1 MADDAFGLSALHAN
15 NDPRMMQQADIVAP
29 AVLRATF
36 AVVAVSMFALWG
48 WSLVPPI
55 ENWDNPREDGFS
67 LVGAFWS
74 TLTCLPV
81 GVFLTIG
88 ASVGRGRHAARA
100 LTALF
105 FAGVLL
111 LLVVA
116 FLVMQHLNDN
126 GILQIG

>member
-1 MADDAFGLSALHAN
+1 
-15 NDPRMMQQADIVAP
+15 MMQQVDIAAP
-29 AVLRATF
+29 PVLRATF
-36 AVVAVSMFALWG
+36 VVVAVSMFALWG

-55 ENWDNPREDGFS
+55 ENWNNPREDGFS
-67 LVGAFWS
+67 LVGAFWA
-74 TLTCLPV
+74 TLSCLPV
-81 GVFLTIG
+81 GVFLAIG
-88 ASVGRGRHAARA
+88 AAVGRGRHAARA

-116 FLVMQHLNDN
+116 FLTFQDLNDR